1 LKWIAR
7 AVGIAGRLYFS
18 LSILTVYLGSKIKLL
33 SPLLDSK
40 RNDTLE
46 LVGAP
51 GVIVIVLP
59 SGYFFMSRPR

>member
-1 LKWIAR
+1 
-7 AVGIAGRLYFS
+7 
-18 LSILTVYLGSKIKLL
+18 L